1 MHSCN
6 DGSEVP
12 SINDQ
17 CVANGWLRSNSW
29 RRLTPPKIH
38 SQNRCYKVN
47 FTYSCFLCCFL
58 CWHTPCH
65 TFCGRGPDPLARAT
79 SHTAVLVTG
88 GARSVPPMAIIW
100 ATGSSYLLAF
110 TTLWKGK
117 SHLIQDIRVSMWC
130 FDHIMRVSSDWNAMF
145 WSHYESIKW
154 LKCNVLITLWEYLV
168 IEMRSSLANTA
179 GVRQVVTLLA
189 RLPTVRIDRT
199 AFIVFPG
206 SILVPFVNENW
217 R

>member
-1 MHSCN
+1 MWIWVWIRLN
-6 DGSEVP
+6 TSEWTW
-12 SINDQ
+12 DYDYWHH
-17 CVANGWLRSNSW
+17 WLFGKWKMAHW

-65 TFCGRGPDPLARAT
+65 TLCGRGPDPLARAT

-88 GARSVPPMAIIW
+88 GAWSVPPMAIIW

-130 FDHIMRVSSDWNAMF
+130 FDHIMRVSSDWNEIFPCKYSWRPPGCGTPGLASYSQSQQSRRLF
-145 WSHYESIKW
+145 QHSPVLLFEFVHHL
-154 LKCNVLITLWEYLV
+154 LK
-168 IEMRSSLANTA
+168 
-179 GVRQVVTLLA
+179 
-189 RLPTVRIDRT
+189 
-199 AFIVFPG
+199 
-206 SILVPFVNENW
+206 
-217 R
+217 